1 MNSKLTPARTPT
13 RAEAARAGGGGR
25 SPDRGDA
32 RGAFAPHA
40 ALTHRAECSS
50 GFRELQK
57 RDLGE
62 FQHLDRLLAGDG
74 WEII

>member
-1 MNSKLTPARTPT
+1 MKP
-13 RAEAARAGGGGR
+13 RAPEPGR

-40 ALTHRAECSS
+40 ALTHPAECST

-62 FQHLDRLLAGDG
+62 FQHLARLLAGDG
-74 WEII
+74 REIV